1 METNRMMSP
10 AARRRAAVVLA
21 AAALSLAV
29 LAQGRLAD
37 SRAVRRSIGLRKRAA
52 AAQVMAVQAEQ

>member
-10 AARRRAAVVLA
+10 GRQAACGSCAGR
-21 AAALSLAV
+21 AALSLAV

-37 SRAVRRSIGLRKRAA
+37 SRAVRRSIGLRKRRP